1 MRKHLILVVDDEP
14 AILRLVRA
22 KLQADGFA
30 VVTATRGEE
39 ALRLLDDERP
49 DLIVLDI
56 MMARMNGYQVCSL
69 IKRRHGYQHI
79 PILLLTGKTSLDD
92 KVNGWVAG
100 CAGYITKPFE
110 PQRLLEAVQ
119 RHLLVP
125 DAMLIGGDSDDSADP
140 GRRG

>member
-1 MRKHLILVVDDEP
+1 MAAPLILAVDDSPTIRRVVEDT
-14 AILRLVRA
+14 LRGASYRVKVAASALEA
-22 KLQADGFA
+22 LAA
-30 VVTATRGEE
+30 VVEE
-39 ALRLLDDERP
+39 PP